1 MIAEILFNF
10 GRVGSVIVSFI
21 LGLGIGIINK
31 KSQAL
36 TASEE
41 FIKLSYYIPAIVS
54 ILLGSRC
61 IWRGNKNNCMGFV
74 VCIHIK
80 KIYNGAKI

>member
-1 MIAEILFNF
+1 MLL
-10 GRVGSVIVSFI
+10 FI

-54 ILLGSRC
+54 ILYWVRDVFGGGIRTTVWGLL
-61 IWRGNKNNCMGFV
+61 FV
-74 VCIHIK
+74 YISKRFITGRK
-80 KIYNGAKI
+80 YETFTSD